1 MKAKFSVILMLLIN
15 LFIPN
20 GRIAACTIF
29 MANDGHHV
37 WVGNNEDE
45 SPVLTYRLWYYP
57 AFHKDYGYMLWTELS
72 DNESLNR
79 MMYKNPQ
86 GGMNQYGLFMD
97 YTAIAEL
104 PATKDPKKK
113 DREEEVVTDVLKQ
126 CKTVAEALKYIA
138 QFNLIRLT
146 GAQLFIGDASGDYAV
161 VHGGYVLNKQSKNFA
176 LTNYSVKNNY
186 HEACWRRDAAIQYF
200 DQNST
205 YSLTEIKDLLQKTSQ
220 KKPSNIISN
229 YSMAADLPAKV
240 IHLYY
245 KNDFSTPRVISLE
258 KELKKGKH
266 YRDMAAYFPLS
277 IKDIMVKKYTLGG
290 INLVLSAYQTLR
302 KNDPGKYNFKNNDAL
317 ELAISA
323 IAADQTKDA
332 IRFLE
337 CLKSYDPNGIAI
349 NAWLGVAYRREGQTE
364 KSNKCFAS
372 VLALDPNNYIATL
385 FGKQKAH
392 QVTFMMNDFQAAE
405 QVFILA
411 DFSKWQAIPMK
422 KEHGLWTCQIEVPP
436 GEYNYK
442 FLVNKEYLADQL
454 NLLYTGSGEKIYS
467 KLYVWPGD

>member
-20 GRIAACTIF
+20 GRISACTIF

-57 AFHKDYGYMLWTELS
+57 
-72 DNESLNR
+72 
-79 MMYKNPQ
+79 

-104 PATKDPKKK
+104 PAIKDPKKK
-113 DREEEVVTDVLKQ
+113 DREEEVVTDILKQ

-200 DQNST
+200 NQNST

-277 IKDIMVKKYTLGG
+277 IKDIM
-290 INLVLSAYQTLR
+290 TLR

-337 CLKSYDPNGIAI
+337 CLKSYDPNGIAV

-422 KEHGLWTCQIEVPP
+422 KEHGLWTCQIEIPP

-442 FLVNKEYLADQL
+442 FQVNKEYLADQV
-454 NLLYTGSGEKIYS
+454 NLLYTGAGSKIYS